1 VSLFLTFITSL
12 MLGMRHATD
21 PDHIVAVT
29 TIVSRERSVVKAA
42 GIGAV
47 WGIGHTVTL
56 LLVGGAIIAFKVA
69 FNARLGLS
77 LELSVAIMLIVLG
90 LLNIFDVRA
99 STRGISM
106 AMSPPLRHRHRILS
120 KSPCR
125 PSPALKR
132 PAPATPSA
140 ISASRPF
147 VVGIVHGLA
156 GSAGAALLI
165 VPLIDDPRWAAL
177 YLLTFG
183 LGTIVGMA
191 FITLTIALPSL
202 LATAH
207 LPSLQ
212 RSLRIASGAVS
223 LVFGLYLAHKIG
235 FTDGLFT
242 SDPRWTPR

>member
-1 VSLFLTFITSL
+1 MSLFLTFITSL

-56 LLVGGAIIAFKVA
+56 LGVGGAIIAFKIV

-77 LELSVAIMLIVLG
+77 LELAVAVMLIVLG
-90 LLNIFDVRA
+90 LLNLFDVRA
-99 STRGISM
+99 NTRG
-106 AMSPPLRHRHRILS
+106 
-120 KSPCR
+120 
-125 PSPALKR
+125 
-132 PAPATPSA
+132 

-147 VVGIVHGLA
+147 FVGIVHGLA

-183 LGTIVGMA
+183 FGTIVGMA
-191 FITLTIALPSL
+191 VITVAIAAPSL
-202 LATAH
+202 LAAAH
-207 LPSLQ
+207 IPSLQ
-212 RSLRIASGAVS
+212 RSLRVASGAVS
-223 LVFGLYLAHKIG
+223 LVFGIYLAHKIG
-235 FTDGLFT
+235 FADGLFT

>member
-56 LLVGGAIIAFKVA
+56 LGVGGAIIAFKIV
-69 FNARLGLS
+69 FNARIGLS
-77 LELSVAIMLIVLG
+77 LELAVAVMLIVLG
-90 LLNIFDVRA
+90 LLNLFDVRA
-99 STRGISM
+99 STR
-106 AMSPPLRHRHRILS
+106 H
-120 KSPCR
+120 
-125 PSPALKR
+125 
-132 PAPATPSA
+132 

-147 VVGIVHGLA
+147 FVGIVHGLA

-165 VPLIDDPRWAAL
+165 VPLIDDARWATL

-183 LGTIVGMA
+183 LGTIVGMT
-191 FITLTIALPSL
+191 IVTLTIALPSR
-202 LATAH
+202 LATTH
-207 LPSLQ
+207 LPGLQ
-212 RSLRIASGAVS
+212 RSLRLASGAVS
-223 LVFGLYLAHKIG
+223 LVFGIYLAHKIG
-235 FTDGLFT
+235 FADGLFT
-242 SDPRWTPR
+242 SAPHWTNE

>member
-1 VSLFLTFITSL
+1 VSLLFTFITSL
-12 MLGMRHATD
+12 LLGMRHATD

-29 TIVSRERSVVKAA
+29 TIVTRERSVKKAA

-47 WGIGHTVTL
+47 WGIGHTITL
-56 LLVGGAIIAFKVA
+56 LLVGGAIIGFKVA
-69 FNARLGLS
+69 MNARLGLS
-77 LELSVAIMLIVLG
+77 LELCVAIMLIVLG
-90 LLNIFDVRA
+90 LLNLFNVRA
-99 STRGISM
+99 RTSD
-106 AMSPPLRHRHRILS
+106 
-120 KSPCR
+120 
-125 PSPALKR
+125 
-132 PAPATPSA
+132 

-147 VVGIVHGLA
+147 LVGIVHGLA

-191 FITLTIALPSL
+191 LITLTIAFPSL

-207 LPSLQ
+207 LPSFQ
-212 RSLRIASGAVS
+212 RSLRLASGAVS

-235 FTDGLFT
+235 FRDGLFT
-242 SDPRWTPR
+242 SEARWTPK

>member
-1 VSLFLTFITSL
+1 MSLFLTFVTSL

-29 TIVSRERSVVKAA
+29 TIVSRERSVIKAA

-47 WGIGHTVTL
+47 WGVGHTITL
-56 LLVGGAIIAFKVA
+56 LTVGGAIIAFKLA

-77 LELSVAIMLIVLG
+77 LEMSVAIMLIVLG

-99 STRGISM
+99 STRG
-106 AMSPPLRHRHRILS
+106 
-120 KSPCR
+120 
-125 PSPALKR
+125 
-132 PAPATPSA
+132 

-191 FITLTIALPSL
+191 LITLTIALPSL

-212 RSLRIASGAVS
+212 RSLRIASGGVS
-223 LVFGLYLAHKIG
+223 LVFGIYLAHKIG
-235 FTDGLFT
+235 FTYGLF
-242 SDPRWTPR
+242 SADPRWSPR

>member
-1 VSLFLTFITSL
+1 MSLFLTFIASL

-47 WGIGHTVTL
+47 WGFGHTITL
-56 LLVGGAIIAFKVA
+56 LLVGGAIIAFKVVL
-69 FNARLGLS
+69 NARLGLS
-77 LELSVAIMLIVLG
+77 LEMSVAVMLIVLG
-90 LLNIFDVRA
+90 LLNIFNVRA
-99 STRGISM
+99 SARG
-106 AMSPPLRHRHRILS
+106 L
-120 KSPCR
+120 
-125 PSPALKR
+125 
-132 PAPATPSA
+132 
-140 ISASRPF
+140 SASRPLF
-147 VVGIVHGLA
+147 VGIVHGLA

-165 VPLIDDPRWAAL
+165 VPLIDDARWAAL

-191 FITLTIALPSL
+191 IVTLTIALPSL
-202 LATAH
+202 LASAH
-207 LPSLQ
+207 MPSMQ
-212 RSLRIASGAVS
+212 RSLRLASGAVS
-223 LVFGLYLAHKIG
+223 LVFGIYLAHKIG